1 MCRFLRVWAER
12 LLILLC
18 RIQMELGATF
28 GALTTGATMDTA
40 RFRIRAMALTFVLL
54 AVPAAGFAQTQTPAR
69 EGDIWDW
76 RDHQPTEAQTQQSEQ
91 AVGIA
96 ATKSQRD
103 STAAAVDQLYRQLL
117 HREAE

>member
-1 MCRFLRVWAER
+1 MGAWAEQ

-18 RIQMELGATF
+18 QIQMELGAAF

-40 RFRIRAMALTFVLL
+40 SFRIPAMALTFVLL
-54 AVPAAGFAQTQTPAR
+54 AVPSASFAQAQTPTR
-69 EGDIWDW
+69 EGNIWDW

-91 AVGIA
+91 AAGIA

-103 STAAAVDQLYRQLL
+103 STAAAVDQLYQQLL
-117 HREAE
+117 HRSAE